1 MKEIY
6 LDNSATTQLDK
17 NVLAEML
24 PYLTEQYGNASSIYK
39 LGRLSKKAVEDSRE
53 KIASIFNCEPE
64 EIYFTSG
71 GSESDNTIIKGIAH
85 KYHSQGNH
93 IITTKIEHPAV
104 LETCKQLE
112 AEGYDITYLDV
123 DSKGQI
129 NLTELENS
137 IKDTTILITI
147 MYANNEIGTIEPI
160 DEIGKIAKKH
170 NVFFHTD
177 AVQAAGIEN
186 IDVQEMNIDSIS
198 ISSHKFYGPKGI
210 GALYVR
216 KTIKFIPLISGG
228 HQERNK
234 RAGTENVAGIV
245 GMAYA
250 LDLAHKE
257 IEKNQNQISTLRDYY
272 EKEIFKNLSDLQI
285 NGDINNRLPGNSNI
299 SFFGINGDSLLLNLD
314 NAGIYASLGS
324 ACTSGSIEPSHVLTA
339 IGVPIDKARGS
350 LRISIGKYNT
360 KEDIDY
366 LVKILTETVLQ
377 LRNIK

>member
-1 MKEIY
+1 
-6 LDNSATTQLDK
+6 
-17 NVLAEML
+17 
-24 PYLTEQYGNASSIYK
+24 
-39 LGRLSKKAVEDSRE
+39 
-53 KIASIFNCEPE
+53 
-64 EIYFTSG
+64 
-71 GSESDNTIIKGIAH
+71 
-85 KYHSQGNH
+85 
-93 IITTKIEHPAV
+93 
-104 LETCKQLE
+104 
-112 AEGYDITYLDV
+112 
-123 DSKGQI
+123 
-129 NLTELENS
+129 
-137 IKDTTILITI
+137 

-250 LDLAHKE
+250 LNLAHKE

-366 LVKILTETVLQ
+366 LVKILTETVLR